1 MSVQKMKLITL
12 TGPADCFDE
21 VVRHCIIDQEFHPES
36 VLQARRGGRLQP
48 LMSGNP
54 AAPLLR
60 QADGLLSRLSL
71 EPRLCPF
78 PEAQTLEGAKAALDE
93 LEARLNELD
102 SRMDDLRQEAADSR
116 SSVSELEKLSVLSVD
131 LELLRDL
138 RHLSFRFGHL
148 PLDSYRS
155 FKELLE
161 QREDCFFLPTQIEG
175 DVVYGCCFA
184 AKHSQDAVDD
194 LFSSMHFVTVPLSE
208 GIDGTAAEAIDA
220 LTHRAEDDETLI
232 AGLQAEEE
240 ALAREGSQKLLALR
254 AWLCRENQVLDMR
267 RFGAR
272 TRDTFY
278 MMGWVPA
285 RELPGFLAT
294 VESFGGLECLV
305 DDADDAGLTPPTKL
319 KNGVLG
325 RIFEPFL
332 RMYGLPNYKEYDPSA
347 FMAVTYCLF
356 FGIMFGD
363 VGQGA
368 LLILFGWLFMWKVK
382 KMWLGRIVACCGVG
396 SVVFGFVYGSVFGF
410 EDWLPG
416 FKILHGGNVLYL
428 LIASLALGVVMIGY
442 VMVLNITNGIRQ
454 RDWGK
459 IFFTPNG
466 LAGMVFYLGLIAAA
480 LLALLGVA
488 DLFRPWYVLPVLV
501 LPLIAIMLQEP
512 LTHLVSGTKS
522 GHKESIS
529 GVLVGGFFEL
539 FEALLSFLTNT
550 LSFLRVAAYAIT
562 HVALMLV
569 VHALA
574 GSGNIVVLVLGN
586 LFVMALEA
594 VMVCI
599 QVLRLEF
606 YELFGRFYQ
615 DSGRE
620 YTPKIIDYTAKTNN

>member
-1 MSVQKMKLITL
+1 MSVQKMKFVTL
-12 TGPADCFDE
+12 TGPVDSFDE

-48 LMSGNP
+48 FVSGNP

-60 QADGLLSRLSL
+60 QADDLLTRLSL
-71 EPRLCPF
+71 EPRFCAF
-78 PEAQTLEGAKAALDE
+78 PEEQTLENARASLDE
-93 LEARLNELD
+93 LEAHLNDLD
-102 SRMDDLRQEAADSR
+102 TRMDALRQEAADSR

-131 LELLRDL
+131 LDLLRDL
-138 RHLSFRFGHL
+138 HHLSFRFGHL
-148 PLDSYRS
+148 PLESYNS
-155 FKELLE
+155 YKNLID
-161 QREDCFFLPTQIEG
+161 QREDCFFLLTEIED
-175 DVVYGCCFA
+175 DVVYGCYFA
-184 AKHSQDAVDD
+184 ARQSEDAVDD

-208 GIDGTAAEAIDA
+208 NIDGTAAEAIDT
-220 LTHRAEDDETLI
+220 LTHQAESDETLI

-240 ALAREGSQKLLALR
+240 ALASEAGKTILPLR
-254 AWLCRENQVLDMR
+254 AWLCREHQVLDMR
-267 RFGAR
+267 RYAAR
-272 TRDTFY
+272 TKETFY
-278 MMGWVPA
+278 IMGWVPA
-285 RELPGFLAT
+285 KELPGFLAT
-294 VESFGGLECLV
+294 VEAFGGLDCKADSAV
-305 DDADDAGLTPPTKL
+305 DTDFTPPTKL
-319 KNGVLG
+319 KNGILG

-332 RMYGLPNYKEYDPSA
+332 RMYGLPNYQEFDPST

-363 VGQGA
+363 VGQGV
-368 LLILFGWLFMWKVK
+368 LLSLFGWLFMWKVK
-382 KMWLGRIVACCGVG
+382 KMWLGRIVACCGIG
-396 SVVFGFVYGSVFGF
+396 SVIFGFVYGSVFGF

-416 FKILHGGNVLYL
+416 FKILHGNNVLYL
-428 LIASLALGVVMIGY
+428 LIASLALGFLMIAY

-454 RDWGK
+454 KDYGK
-459 IFFTPNG
+459 IFFGPNG
-466 LAGMVFYLGLIAAA
+466 LAGMVFYLGLILAAV
-480 LLALLGVA
+480 LALLGVVN
-488 DLFRPWYVLPVLV
+488 LFRIWYVLPVLI
-501 LPLIAIMLQEP
+501 LPLIVIMLQEP
-512 LTHLVSGTKS
+512 LTHLVSG
-522 GHKESIS
+522 HKGEKEPLSA
-529 GVLVGGFFEL
+529 VLVGGFFEL

-620 YTPKIIDYTAKTNN
+620 YTPKIIDYSAKTNH